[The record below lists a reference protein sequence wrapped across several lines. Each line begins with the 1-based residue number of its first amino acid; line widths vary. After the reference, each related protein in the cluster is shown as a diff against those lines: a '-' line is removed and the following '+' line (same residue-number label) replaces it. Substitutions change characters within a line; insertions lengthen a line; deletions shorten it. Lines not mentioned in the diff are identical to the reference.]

1 MHPGFYY
8 RWKRAQERHEDE
20 ARASC
25 GGWGRR
31 GRRRDRESGRSGY
44 WASGGAF
51 GVRRPLRFM
60 AHRLDL
66 DDDQV
71 AELAAILNHL
81 KTERAQAAVDE
92 QRSVNGVAEAIA
104 GDAFDADKASE
115 ALEMRVESARRLKA
129 EIEKALS
136 RTHAM
141 LDKEQRER
149 LAYLLRSGQ
158 LSI

>member
-1 MHPGFYY
+1 M
-8 RWKRAQERHEDE
+8 
-20 ARASC
+20 
-25 GGWGRR
+25 
-31 GRRRDRESGRSGY
+31 
-44 WASGGAF
+44 
-51 GVRRPLRFM
+51 RFM